1 MDNYR
6 INIYRKNQKCKYYL
20 TCHCAKKVVISVSIL
35 GYNFIESLTIVSIM
49 KSDEATPN
57 DQEIGKNNDRS
68 EVLGKPIRLNRF
80 YLISLLPLLIVFLIG
95 IFGLGFSFKQVLS
108 FLLFI
113 FIFMGLMKIWESAF

>member
-1 MDNYR
+1 
-6 INIYRKNQKCKYYL
+6 
-20 TCHCAKKVVISVSIL
+20 
-35 GYNFIESLTIVSIM
+35 M